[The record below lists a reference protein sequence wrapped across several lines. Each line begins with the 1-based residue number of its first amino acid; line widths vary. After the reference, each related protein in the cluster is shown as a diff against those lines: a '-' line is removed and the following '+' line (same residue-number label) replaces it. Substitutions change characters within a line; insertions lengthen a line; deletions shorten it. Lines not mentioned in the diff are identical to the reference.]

1 MKVLFA
7 LAEKGYKIEGLTD
20 GMPKEQAAEVARR
33 MELVKRLPKF
43 VEDMDVGDFAT
54 LVEAI
59 ESGSSLPE
67 IKTTLQLF
75 KFRKG
80 KSVAVEAEETDPSGM
95 VLLPVYGQRA
105 SAGPGQEATQLE
117 DIEDRIPV
125 VFEMLGGAPPR
136 HCGIVRVVGDSMTDM
151 GLFDGDLAIFDQS
164 RQDGDGVFVISIGG
178 SVRIKRLEYRPF
190 ERKLIISSENAK
202 RYPNPEIITYEQ
214 AEALLRVHGKVIF
227 WMHRH
232 PY

>member
-1 MKVLFA
+1 MEERIA
-7 LAEKGYKIEGLTD
+7 RMNANNEIE
-20 GMPKEQAAEVARR
+20 
-33 MELVKRLPKF
+33 RLKA
-43 VEDMDVGDFAT
+43 GNN
-54 LVEAI
+54 
-59 ESGSSLPE
+59 LPE
-67 IKTTLQLF
+67 KDGSQPPAVSSQFSIF
-75 KFRKG
+75 KFRAG
-80 KSVAVEAEETDPSGM
+80 KTVAIEAEETDPAGM

-178 SVRIKRLEYRPF
+178 AVRIKRLEYRPF
-190 ERKLIISSENAK
+190 EQRLIISSENAK
-202 RYPNPEIITYEQ
+202 RYPHPEVIGYEQ
-214 AEALLRVHGKVIF
+214 ANELLRVHGKVIC